1 MNVIGFT
8 GFSGAGKTTLV
19 EGLVRA
25 MRAQGLRVSVIKH
38 ARNGFELDQPGKDSY
53 RHREAGAFEV
63 LVASNR
69 RLALQREFEVEV
81 ELTVH
86 QMLAEMYP
94 GVDWVLVE
102 GFNHSDLLKLEVWRH
117 ETGHPATY
125 PDDDFVV
132 GIVTNSPDQLP
143 SATLR
148 PVLDLN
154 DPTTVAQWLIDHQDR
169 FYYNRFDEA

>member
-1 MNVIGFT
+1 
-8 GFSGAGKTTLV
+8 
-19 EGLVRA
+19 
-25 MRAQGLRVSVIKH
+25 
-38 ARNGFELDQPGKDSY
+38 
-53 RHREAGAFEV
+53 
-63 LVASNR
+63 
-69 RLALQREFEVEV
+69 
-81 ELTVH
+81 
-86 QMLAEMYP
+86 MLAEMYP

-154 DPTTVAQWLIDHQDR
+154 RSDNGGAMVDR
-169 FYYNRFDEA
+169 SSGPFSLQPF